1 MSKAVSRCPTA
12 PGAGLRAAPLFFSR
26 GSDDDDD
33 EDDDD
38 PDKDENEDNDD
49 DDEDE
54 GDGYSE

>member
-1 MSKAVSRCPTA
+1 MSKAVSRCPA
-12 PGAGLRAAPLFFSR
+12 AAGAGLRAAPLLFSR

-33 EDDDD
+33 DDDD

-49 DDEDE
+49 DEDE

>member
-1 MSKAVSRCPTA
+1 MSKAVSICPTA
-12 PGAGLRAAPLFFSR
+12 PGAGLRAVPLFFSR

-33 EDDDD
+33 DDDD

-49 DDEDE
+49 DEDE